1 MLLAAVHLVQ
11 AISRSRFWG
20 TPLPIWVS
28 EDMEEVVVVGS
39 VEELQEL
46 TGEKVRRG
54 RWGGGGGGGWGWGW
68 REWALAS
75 QALCQALSGSG
86 QAFYEHKDLLPA
98 DAPVLMLVFISGCL
112 TNFLPAAPPRGRFAP
127 YGRRSNGGYPTST
140 PRRPRTLAGS
150 PPHGPAQALTLRS
163 DPARGLAYSLLHAHF
178 SPSVSLLMPCEHLL
192 LLHATPTCALP
203 MPACLPAASAAAVSA
218 SQAARTG

>member
-150 PPHGPAQALTLRS
+150 PPHGPAQSPCQGAGILPHSLTLS
-163 DPARGLAYSLLHAHF
+163 PPSSCIPHA
-178 SPSVSLLMPCEHLL
+178 PL
-192 LLHATPTCALP
+192 ALP
-203 MPACLPAASAAAVSA
+203 STICLSGV
-218 SQAARTG
+218 T

>member
-54 RWGGGGGGGWGWGW
+54 RWGGGGEWYGGMCMNH
-68 REWALAS
+68 R
-75 QALCQALSGSG
+75 
-86 QAFYEHKDLLPA
+86 YP
-98 DAPVLMLVFISGCL
+98 
-112 TNFLPAAPPRGRFAP
+112 
-127 YGRRSNGGYPTST
+127 SNEPQITK
-140 PRRPRTLAGS
+140 
-150 PPHGPAQALTLRS
+150 
-163 DPARGLAYSLLHAHF
+163 
-178 SPSVSLLMPCEHLL
+178 
-192 LLHATPTCALP
+192 
-203 MPACLPAASAAAVSA
+203 
-218 SQAARTG
+218 